1 MTEVPAA
8 LVKEL
13 RERSG
18 AGMMDSK
25 RALQETAAEGQAKED
40 WLEGGHRLL
49 REWGAAQAGKRA
61 SREATEGVVLASI
74 KNDVGTLVAVGTET
88 DFVAKNDEFQA
99 FAERVLETVER
110 EGPEAVKSLDDDRTA
125 LIAKIGEN
133 IAVRGATRFE
143 ATDGER
149 LAEYVHRPANKIGV
163 LVKVEG
169 GDEQTARRLAMH
181 IASAAPRWR
190 AREEIP
196 SEEVDSERS
205 LLEAS
210 DEVQAKPEQAREKIV
225 EGMLNKRFF
234 AAHPGG
240 VLLDQPWI
248 HDTAKTVGQALDEDG
263 LRVIEFE
270 RYALSE

>member
-1 MTEVPAA
+1 MTDIPAA

-18 AGMMDSK
+18 AGMMDCK
-25 RALQETAAEGQAKED
+25 RALQEANGDIDEAY
-40 WLEGGHRLL
+40 RLL

-61 SREATEGVVLASI
+61 GREATEGIVLASI
-74 KNDVGTLVAVGTET
+74 KNGVGTIVAVGTET

-99 FAERVLETVER
+99 FAEHVLETVER
-110 EGPEAVKSLDDDRTA
+110 DGPEAAQSLEDERTA

-133 IAVRGATRFE
+133 IAVRGAARFE

-169 GDEQTARRLAMH
+169 GDEETARRLAMH
-181 IASAAPRWR
+181 IASAAPRWQ
-190 AREEIP
+190 AREAVP
-196 SEEVDSERS
+196 SEEIDAERQ
-205 LLEAS
+205 LFAAS
-210 DEVQAKPEQAREKIV
+210 DEVQSKPEQAREKIV

-234 AAHPGG
+234 AAYPGG
-240 VLLDQPWI
+240 VLLEQPWI
-248 HDTAKTVGQALDEDG
+248 HDTGKTVAQALDEDG
-263 LRVIEFE
+263 MRVVEFE
-270 RYALSE
+270 RYALAE